1 MDSTKADADF
11 HQTTQPQ
18 MFDNGQQRFHCSK
31 LKTMHVES
39 KKRDRRA
46 SRTRRSLNEA
56 LIALI
61 REKRWEAIT
70 VQHVIDRANVGRS
83 TFYAH
88 YRDKEDLLRS
98 AFAEFLGGVGSHI
111 KWENLGKG
119 RVVPVLELFTHL
131 EEEFHHFYKALVR
144 SRKTDLLFKIGPEQ
158 MAKGIEQ
165 SLTSWLGD
173 KPQPSLPIAVI
184 SNYLASGVLSMLKW
198 WLDQSMPYPPKHM
211 DEIFHELVMPGLR
224 LVLGISEVKA
234 K

>member
-18 MFDNGQQRFHCSK
+18 MSDNGQRRFHCSK

-39 KKRDRRA
+39 KKRDRQA

-98 AFAEFLGGVGSHI
+98 AFEEFLGAIGTNI
-111 KWENLGKG
+111 RWENLETG

-131 EEEFHHFYKALVR
+131 QEEFHQFYRALAR
-144 SRKTDLLFKIGPEQ
+144 SRKTDLFFKVGPGQ

-165 SLTSWLGD
+165 SLTVWLVD
-173 KPQPSLPIAVI
+173 KPQPSVPIPVL
-184 SNYLASGVLSMLKW
+184 SNYLASGILSMLKW
-198 WLDQSMPYPPKHM
+198 WLDQSMPYPPKRM

-224 LVLGISEVKA
+224 LVLGSA